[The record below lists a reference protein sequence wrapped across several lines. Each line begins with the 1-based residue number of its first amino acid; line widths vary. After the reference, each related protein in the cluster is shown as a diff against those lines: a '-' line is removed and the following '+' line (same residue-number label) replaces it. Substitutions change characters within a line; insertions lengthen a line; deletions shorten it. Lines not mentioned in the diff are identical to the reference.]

1 MVENHNDRILK
12 NSMVENHNDSLLKK
26 KTNLK
31 QLFTSDAWAANR
43 LSRIVNGKRIERR
56 ILDVEFWDNVVYVVK
71 IYEPLYQVLRLVDT
85 EVVPTMPIVYELMRV
100 MKDTVKQ
107 QRGSKWVLNI
117 IQDRWDKMLNHPLHA
132 AGKFYFGLFVI
143 HN

>member
-1 MVENHNDRILK
+1 MDKEPKSGRVK
-12 NSMVENHNDSLLKK
+12 
-26 KTNLK
+26 
-31 QLFTSDAWAANR
+31 
-43 LSRIVNGKRIERR
+43 
-56 ILDVEFWDNVVYVVK
+56 YVK
-71 IYEPLYQVLRLVDT
+71 LDT
-85 EVVPTMPIVYELMRV
+85 EVVPTMPIVSKLMRV

-117 IQDRWDKMLNHPLHA
+117 IQDRWNKMLNNPLHA

>member
-1 MVENHNDRILK
+1 MV
-12 NSMVENHNDSLLKK
+12 S
-26 KTNLK
+26 
-31 QLFTSDAWAANR
+31 
-43 LSRIVNGKRIERR
+43 
-56 ILDVEFWDNVVYVVK
+56 VVK

-117 IQDRWDKMLNHPLHA
+117 IQDRWNKMLNHPLHT
-132 AGKFYFGLFVI
+132 AGKFYFELFVI